1 MKKRKNRHKQHS
13 TIIENT
19 IIEKPEKFQT
29 KNLNPKSYTII
40 ETIIGYYIDV
50 SRETSIKIISYMC
63 I

>member
-50 SRETSIKIISYMC
+50 SRET
-63 I
+63 